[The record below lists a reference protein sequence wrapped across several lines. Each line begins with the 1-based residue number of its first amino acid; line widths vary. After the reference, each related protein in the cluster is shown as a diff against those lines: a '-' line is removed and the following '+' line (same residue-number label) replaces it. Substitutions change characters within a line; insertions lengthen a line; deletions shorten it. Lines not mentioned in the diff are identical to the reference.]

1 METTTRT
8 AAADLAQYEAMVDAA
23 QRRYDEVV
31 QASSEATQALEAAI
45 AARLALEER
54 SGAGEDVSAEEVA
67 AAVADVEAAKE
78 LADERVWHARIEG
91 AKRARDEARLE
102 VDAFGRE
109 HFADLVAEEVVQDDP
124 AREALQAAW
133 EAFDAAAS
141 AYAVRVRRWHRLA
154 PFGGLDPRD
163 IPTVP
168 VKGDE
173 VEVRMRFAA
182 GIETPTPRSIRARP
196 DEAA

>member
-1 METTTRT
+1 MAMETTTRT
-8 AAADLAQYEAMVDAA
+8 ATADLAQYEAMVDAA
-23 QRRYDEVV
+23 QLRYDEVIE
-31 QASSEATQALEAAI
+31 ASAEATQALNAAVDV
-45 AARLALEER
+45 RLALEER
-54 SGAGEDVSAEEVA
+54 SGAGEDVSTDEVEVA
-67 AAVADVEAAKE
+67 IADVEAAKE
-78 LADERVWHARIEG
+78 LADDRVWRARIEG
-91 AKRARDEARLE
+91 AKRALDEARVE
-102 VDAFGRE
+102 VDAFGRAR
-109 HFADLVAEEVVQDDP
+109 FADLVAEEVVQDDP

-173 VEVRMRFAA
+173 GEVRLRFAA
-182 GIETPTPRSIRARP
+182 GIETPTPRSIRGR
-196 DEAA
+196 

>member
-8 AAADLAQYEAMVDAA
+8 ATADLAQYEAMVDAA
-23 QRRYDEVV
+23 QLRYDEVIE
-31 QASSEATQALEAAI
+31 ASAEATQALEAAV
-45 AARLALEER
+45 AVRLALEER
-54 SGAGEDVSAEEVA
+54 SGASEDVSTDEVEA
-67 AAVADVEAAKE
+67 AIADVEAAKE
-78 LADERVWHARIEG
+78 LADDRVWHARIEG
-91 AKRARDEARLE
+91 AKRAFDEARVE
-102 VDAFGRE
+102 VDAFGRAR
-109 HFADLVAEEVVQDDP
+109 FADLVAEEVVQDDP

-141 AYAVRVRRWHRLA
+141 AYAIRVRRWHRLA

-173 VEVRMRFAA
+173 GEVRLRFAA
-182 GIETPTPRSIRARP
+182 GIETPTPRSIRGR
-196 DEAA
+196 

>member
-8 AAADLAQYEAMVDAA
+8 ATAGLAQYEAMVDAA
-23 QRRYDEVV
+23 QLRHDEVIE
-31 QASSEATQALEAAI
+31 ASAEATQALNAAVD
-45 AARLALEER
+45 ARLALEER
-54 SGAGEDVSAEEVA
+54 SGAGEDVSTDEVEA
-67 AAVADVEAAKE
+67 AIADVEAAKE
-78 LADERVWHARIEG
+78 LADDRVWRARIEG
-91 AKRARDEARLE
+91 AKRALDEARGE
-102 VDAFGRE
+102 VDAFGRAR
-109 HFADLVAEEVVQDDP
+109 FADLVAEEVVQDDP

-168 VKGDE
+168 IKGDE
-173 VEVRMRFAA
+173 AEVRMRFAA
-182 GIETPTPRSIRARP
+182 GIETPTPRSIRGR
-196 DEAA
+196 